1 MSIATAIV
9 ILIIVLSTSAGE
21 VLIAKGMREVGEIT
35 TLRFAELVKIGW
47 RILTN
52 RYFFIGLVLMALS
65 FFSFLAALSFA
76 DLSLVV
82 PATAISF
89 VIKTLGA
96 KIFLKEKISRERLI
110 GTVLVCLG
118 VALISLPA

>member
-1 MSIATAIV
+1 MTLATAIV
-9 ILIIVLSTSAGE
+9 ILIIVLSSSVGE

-35 TLRFAELVKIGW
+35 TLRLTELLKIGW

-96 KIFLKEKISRERLI
+96 KFFLKEKISRERLI
-110 GTVLVCLG
+110 GTILVCIG
-118 VALISLPA
+118 VALISLPD

>member
-1 MSIATAIV
+1 MNIATALV

-21 VLIAKGMREVGEIT
+21 VLIAKGMREVGEIS
-35 TLRFAELVKIGW
+35 TLRFLELVKIGW

-118 VALISLPA
+118 VALISLPD